1 MSASEVRPY
10 IHLVGSVP
18 LADAE
23 QVFRT
28 VAGRLGPHLRRLP
41 DGETGKRA
49 DWIRFIQAMLAAHPD
64 MEVDPD
70 VAPLPWRQWDGV
82 LLREIPRL
90 RFRPGVDPDTV
101 AFEIGYADAAR
112 NSFAVFD
119 RLQQGGV
126 IPAGVK
132 FQVCLPTPLAPGY
145 NYVSPRAQ
153 ADFLRAFGDAMERE
167 VARLADALPHN
178 RVAVQWD
185 VCQEVLMW
193 EGYYPERPAGYKDQI
208 LGELAQV
215 GDAVPDGIELGY
227 HFCYG
232 SPRDEHLMQPSDL
245 GTTVEMCRGLIDRI
259 ERDVEFLHLP
269 VPHDR
274 TDDEYFAP
282 LDGLSLPRGCDLILG
297 LVHAGE
303 DSENRQRL
311 HRAQAVADI
320 AGIGTEC
327 GWGRK
332 DPERLAALLDA
343 HLKAIGA

>member
-1 MSASEVRPY
+1 
-10 IHLVGSVP
+10 
-18 LADAE
+18 
-23 QVFRT
+23 

-49 DWIRFIQAMLAAHPD
+49 DWIRFIQAMLAEHPA

-70 VAPLPWRQWDGV
+70 FAPLPWRQWDGV

-90 RFRPGVDPDTV
+90 RFKPGIDPDAV
-101 AFEIGYADAAR
+101 EFETGYAAAAAE
-112 NSFAVFD
+112 SFAVFD
-119 RLQQGGV
+119 RMQREGAVPEGV
-126 IPAGVK
+126 R

-145 NYVSPRAQ
+145 NYVSPAAQ
-153 ADFLRAFGDAMERE
+153 GDFLRAFGAAMERE
-167 VARLADALPHN
+167 VERLADALPHN

-193 EGYYPERPAGYKDQI
+193 EGYYPERPDGYKDQI
-208 LGELAQV
+208 LGELARV
-215 GDAVPDGIELGY
+215 GNAVPDGIELGY

-232 SPRDEHLMQPSDL
+232 SPRDEHLMQPADMSAM
-245 GTTVEMCRGLIDRI
+245 VEMCGGLLAAV

-282 LDGLSLPRGCDLILG
+282 LDDLALREGCDLILG

-303 DSENRQRL
+303 DAENRQRL
-311 HRAQAVADI
+311 HRAQAVAEI

-332 DPERLAALLDA
+332 DPDRLAALLDA
-343 HLKAIGA
+343 HLKLVGE